1 MSGVRI
7 KISTGFIACTCE
19 GATMRPMWGVT
30 TTEALG
36 GVRSRTKT
44 LCLGVAKCTRAL
56 CTVPI
61 CMMLRASSCS
71 KAVLILTCS
80 INWLVVMD
88 DWSFRPSMPVVPA
101 LGALAV
107 ALLVWWRLPSPK
119 DATLGQNGVGRGF
132 EGRAWSELEEW
143 RLTGEHLRFRLHGEW
158 TSAPCPVDDQ
168 PRVRAWLVQ
177 RLSHTTMSPT
187 FHLC

>member
-1 MSGVRI
+1 MDQGPSLAEAAVLLWVPVCLCALALLVVLAAQRRRQLKHGVVLY
-7 KISTGFIACTCE
+7 SD
-19 GATMRPMWGVT
+19 RPSQSLRRW
-30 TTEALG
+30 AL
-36 GVRSRTKT
+36 
-44 LCLGVAKCTRAL
+44 
-56 CTVPI
+56 TVPLLAI
-61 CMMLRASSCS
+61 
-71 KAVLILTCS
+71 AVL
-80 INWLVVMD
+80 VVVTQAL
-88 DWSFRPSMPVVPA
+88 PVVPA

-177 RLSHTTMSPT
+177 ACPERESR
-187 FHLC
+187 FQD